1 MKKIIVKLSMATSLM
16 LTNGFS
22 AGIPVIDAVSNAQAM
37 AQNIKTIAE
46 YGEQAMRWEKTIT
59 QYKSQLTAYQD
70 ELATKIGVRDSVSF
84 FKDLDDFKKYAGKY
98 DDDYFKLGKDMLGS
112 NTMIGYKTKSLFDKY
127 HLFDKCSY
135 DHLAEI
141 EKTNCQNKM
150 VLLTCQ

>member
-70 ELATKIGVRDSVSF
+70 GLATKKRGRECGLF
-84 FKDLDDFKKYAGKY
+84 F
-98 DDDYFKLGKDMLGS
+98 
-112 NTMIGYKTKSLFDKY
+112 
-127 HLFDKCSY
+127 
-135 DHLAEI
+135 
-141 EKTNCQNKM
+141 
-150 VLLTCQ
+150 